1 MECRT
6 KVKILITGGAG
17 YIGRVMTKH
26 LLRREDQVRVLDSM
40 IYGNHVDQ
48 GGRIEVF
55 NGDMNDPGLLEKSIR
70 DVDVIF
76 HLGAIV
82 GDQACDLDVDRT
94 LRTNYLATC
103 NVAHA
108 CDNFRKTLVFFSTC
122 SVYGVSSGSAIDED
136 GEVHPLSLYAST
148 KFAAEQQVRRLAR
161 DHLIFRLGTVFG
173 VSPRMRFDLVVN
185 RMIAQAV
192 LDSSITVF
200 GGEQF
205 RPFIHI
211 TDVVDNVLRALD
223 SDARGLYNL
232 GGKNYKIRE
241 IGTKIAEATGS
252 KVKVIPEKKDPRDY
266 AVDSGRARKSWGAT
280 FATDVDHAVDEVS
293 HFVKAS
299 SLRSCDEA
307 IYNNAEWLR
316 THG

>member
-1 MECRT
+1 
-6 KVKILITGGAG
+6 
-17 YIGRVMTKH
+17 
-26 LLRREDQVRVLDSM
+26 
-40 IYGNHVDQ
+40 
-48 GGRIEVF
+48 
-55 NGDMNDPGLLEKSIR
+55 
-70 DVDVIF
+70 
-76 HLGAIV
+76 
-82 GDQACDLDVDRT
+82 
-94 LRTNYLATC
+94 
-103 NVAHA
+103 
-108 CDNFRKTLVFFSTC
+108 
-122 SVYGVSSGSAIDED
+122 SVYGANANTVLDEE
-136 GEVHPLSLYAST
+136 GIVNPLSTYAKT
-148 KFAAEQQVRRLAR
+148 KLAAEAKVKDLAR
-161 DHLIFRLGTVFG
+161 EHLIFRLGTVFG

-192 LDSSITVF
+192 LDGSITVF
-200 GGEQF
+200 GGE
-205 RPFIHI
+205 RLRTFIHI

>member
-1 MECRT
+1 M
-6 KVKILITGGAG
+6 KVLITGGAG
-17 YIGRVMTKH
+17 YIGRVMTRY

-48 GGRIEVF
+48 EGRIDVF
-55 NGDMNDPGLLEKSIR
+55 NGDMNDPAVLAKSVR
-70 DVDVIF
+70 DVDAVF

-103 NVAHA
+103 NVAHT
-108 CDNFRKTLVFFSTC
+108 CDHFRKPVVFFSTC
-122 SVYGVSSGSAIDED
+122 SVYGVNSGSEIDED
-136 GEVHPLSLYAST
+136 GEIHPLSLYAST
-148 KFAAEQQVRRLAR
+148 KFAAEQQIKRLTH
-161 DHLIFRLGTVFG
+161 DYLIFRLGTVFG

-192 LDSSITVF
+192 LKGDITVF

-211 TDVVDNVLRALD
+211 TDVVENVLRALD
-223 SDARGLYNL
+223 AEAQGLFNL
-232 GGKNYKIRE
+232 GGKNYRIRE
-241 IGTKIAEATGS
+241 IGKKIAEATGS
-252 KVKVIPEKKDPRDY
+252 EVKVIPEKKDPRDY
-266 AVDSGRARKSWGAT
+266 AVDSNKARKSWGAS
-280 FATDVDHAVDEVS
+280 FATDVVDAVDEIAN
-293 HFVKAS
+293 FVKS
-299 SLRSCDEA
+299 NSITSCDEA

-316 THG
+316 THD